1 MAQAVASSQTQVI
14 FIPPLH
20 FSILKVQRGTII
32 MFAGIIGPVDP
43 VIGLIPV
50 IRSAIVFMVA
60 IMVTSYSCGRWLRPD
75 VVAGLTR
82 GMIPALPRLVTPF
95 PEGGCGSVK

>member
-14 FIPPLH
+14 FMPPAH
-20 FSILKVQRGTII
+20 FSILKVQRGIII
-32 MFAGIIGPVDP
+32 MFVGIIGPVEP

-60 IMVTSYSCGRWLRPD
+60 IMCTSYSCGRWLRPK

-82 GMIPALPRLVTPF
+82 DMIPAPPR
-95 PEGGCGSVK
+95 